1 MRWIAILMLLTACE
15 ANYQP
20 NCTHD
25 CNAGAGAT
33 LQDLL
38 DMETNDDERY

>member
-15 ANYQP
+15 GNYLP

-25 CNAGAGAT
+25 CNAGAGAS
-33 LQDLL
+33 LQDML
-38 DMETNDDERY
+38 DALDGDD